1 MSNNDY
7 NIKPVESLQNIANVD
22 PAKHRQ
28 ERKKQQNHGRQNE
41 QHHEYIEDEIFGT
54 IEEDIDITSIED
66 DQDRPSIDYRA

>member
-28 ERKKQQNHGRQNE
+28 ERKKQQNPGQQNE
-41 QHHEYIEDEIFGT
+41 KHHEYIEDEIFGT
-54 IEEDIDITSIED
+54 TEDDIDIEPTEN
-66 DQDRPSIDYRA
+66 DQDGTSIDYHA